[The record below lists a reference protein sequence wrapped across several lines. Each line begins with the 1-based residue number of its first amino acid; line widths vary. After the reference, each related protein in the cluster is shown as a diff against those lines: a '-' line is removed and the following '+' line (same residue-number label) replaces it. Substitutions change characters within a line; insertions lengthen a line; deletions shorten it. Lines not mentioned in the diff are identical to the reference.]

1 MPKLRSSTLREQW
14 VFKGGLQ
21 GSLGRVFWRMEGFS
35 IKEGGTGLGPSTP
48 SSVYRA
54 MGSIG
59 NL

>member
-21 GSLGRVFWRMEGFS
+21 GSLGECSGGWKAFS